1 MILKVLWY
9 IDQGTRSEKV
19 RWNMPKCS
27 VLKMI
32 HTRCLVI
39 YPVLDKEYITNWQN
53 LMQGHMIMHK
63 AKMPRK
69 LQGLLWC
76 SRHGWKKGEG
86 CPCLHFGFSLNLFCL
101 AGIVLWRGG
110 GVGANQNTS
119 AQGTEGG
126 WIRAQGR
133 SMISFVWGGMSIH

>member
-1 MILKVLWY
+1 
-9 IDQGTRSEKV
+9 
-19 RWNMPKCS
+19 MPKCS

-53 LMQGHMIMHK
+53 LMQGHIIMH
-63 AKMPRK
+63 M
-69 LQGLLWC
+69 
-76 SRHGWKKGEG
+76 
-86 CPCLHFGFSLNLFCL
+86 FCL

-133 SMISFVWGGMSIH
+133 SMMSFV